1 MNIIAGMDLK
11 TYWLS
16 LPVSERPGFAT
27 RCGTSLSHLKN
38 VAYGKLCGEAL
49 AIAIDRESGG
59 VVRCESLRPD
69 VDFPY
74 LRSTPQAA

>member
-1 MNIIAGMDLK
+1 MATMDLK
-11 TYWLS
+11 TYWLA
-16 LPVSERPGFAT
+16 LPVSERAAFAT
-27 RCGTSLSHLKN
+27 SCGTSLSHLKN

-74 LRSTPQAA
+74 LRSKPQAA